1 MEKRL
6 VHKVENRVLDLLSL
20 LTDLGLDIEIPKIKF
35 DIEGRSAGQC
45 QYYYGTACNCV
56 LRFNLAFLKKY
67 EKDFIQYTVAHE
79 VAHYAVFVLYDRT
92 QIRPHGKEWQMIM
105 RVFGIKNPRR
115 CHDYDSGMANPRYP
129 WVYRCKCQD
138 HSLSTRRHNNVKRGA
153 LYSCNTCKGVLEFVK
168 RGVV

>member
-35 DIEGRSAGQC
+35 DIEGRAAGQC
-45 QYYYGTACNCV
+45 RCCCGTVCNCV
-56 LRFNLAFLKKY
+56 LRFNSEFLRKH
-67 EKDFIQYTVAHE
+67 EEDFIRYTVAHE

-138 HSLSTRRHNNVKRGA
+138 HFLSTCRHNKVKRGTV
-153 LYSCNTCKGVLEFVK
+153 YGCDICKEVLRFIG
-168 RGVV
+168 RGVI